1 MKFLN
6 SLGFLFWWKFLTDIF
21 IHLLLLWFFAN
32 CLFLFIRLFW
42 ILSSN
47 RNISDNVLSSN
58 RRIIILAFLLFL
70 KILLIIIMLNYLFVR
85 LRINRILSYLMNVIG
100 WAYNSM
106 SMVILNI
113 PRVIIFQVNIFISR
127 RVVVFIHYYY
137 YSLILIFMPLFLY
150 YWYNKCF

>member
-21 IHLLLLWFFAN
+21 VHLLLLWFFVN